1 MLRDSNLLHQRWVK
15 IAPHAVDTVLLV
27 TAIALAWKLG
37 ISPLATPWLAAKIV
51 ALLLYIAAGMIALKY
66 GKTNRTRLIAWVAGQ
81 MVFLYIVSV
90 ALTHNPEPWQNL

>member
-1 MLRDSNLLHQRWVK
+1 MLRDSTLLHRRWVR

-27 TAIALAWKLG
+27 SAISLAWKLG
-37 ISPLATPWLAAKIV
+37 ISPLAAPWLAAKIA

-66 GKTNRTRLIAWVAGQ
+66 GKTKRTRLIAWVAGQ

-90 ALTHNPEPWQNL
+90 ALTHNPEPWQNI